1 MFMYMSSTPIESEV
15 VFSGRRS
22 ATYRDALHL
31 FPDAWLDDIAAMRRF
46 LQPVDGRRVLEIGAG
61 NGHFSRAIAE
71 DVGPTGL
78 LVATDPSTEQLED
91 LEIESGGRIRVF
103 GQAAHM
109 LDLPIRDFDM
119 AWSRGAVHHISDKTA
134 AWTAIAAHMRPG
146 GKLVV
151 ADIFAGTRLAAY
163 FDDFIALSCCTGHE
177 VSFLSREFATS
188 LCALTGWDKPQF
200 TDVTTRWRFDTKAD
214 LGHFLRLLFSATEI
228 FTDDDCLV
236 AAERHLDIVSDG
248 NGIALRWPM
257 TVMETTR
264 LPTAN

>member
-1 MFMYMSSTPIESEV
+1 MYMSPTTIESEV

-31 FPDAWLDDIAAMRRF
+31 FPDVWLDDIAAMRRF
-46 LQPVDGRRVLEIGAG
+46 LQPMEGKRVLEIGAG

-71 DVGPTGL
+71 DLGPTGL

-91 LEIESGGRIRVF
+91 LEVEGGGRIKVF
-103 GQAAHM
+103 GQAAHT

-134 AWTAIAAHMRPG
+134 AWKAIAAHMRPG
-146 GKLVV
+146 GRLVV

-163 FDDFIALSCCTGHE
+163 FDDFIAQSCCTGHE
-177 VSFLSREFATS
+177 VAFLSREFATS
-188 LCALTGWDKPQF
+188 LCALTGWDKPHF
-200 TDVTTRWRFDTKAD
+200 TDVTTRWRFKTKAD
-214 LGHFLRLLFSATEI
+214 IGYFLCLLFSATEI
-228 FTDDDCLV
+228 FSADDCLV
-236 AAERHLDIVSDG
+236 AAERHLEVIPDG
-248 NGIALRWPM
+248 AGFALLWPM

-264 LPTAN
+264 LPITN